1 MKRKEYESPQTKKT
15 MVSLESGICAA
26 SINVKNP
33 EDEQNGQIEGHQ
45 VNESF
50 KFEYQESDWTIE

>member
-26 SINVKNP
+26 SIKVENP
-33 EDEQNGQIEGHQ
+33 EDEQNGQIEGHK

-50 KFEYQESDWTIE
+50 DFQYQESDWTIE

>member
-33 EDEQNGQIEGHQ
+33 EDEQNGQIEEHKINGD
-45 VNESF
+45 F
-50 KFEYQESDWTIE
+50 GFEYNESDWTIE